1 MSESY
6 GAPDR
11 PISEPADPPTVAPP
25 GPLRVAAVGDLH
37 CTRRSRGDLEPLFAR
52 MAESAD
58 LLLLAGDLT
67 DYGTADEARLLI
79 AELKPAL
86 SKPKI
91 AVLGNHDYEAGQET
105 EVKKILAGGGVRVLD
120 GDACEILGVGVAG
133 VKGFIG
139 GFGERMLQS
148 WGEAATKAIV
158 REDMQ
163 QALKL
168 ETALA
173 RLRSPT
179 RLVLLHYAPI
189 RATVEGEPL
198 EIQPFLGSSRLEDP
212 IHRHPVAAVIHGHA
226 HYGSPKG
233 ATSNGVPVYNVAKP
247 LLRRRRPDLPPFL
260 SLRLEAGVAHES

>member
-1 MSESY
+1 VSESY

-11 PISEPADPPTVAPP
+11 PISEPSDPSTAAPP
-25 GPLRVAAVGDLH
+25 GPVRLAAVGDLH
-37 CTRRSRGDLEPLFAR
+37 CTRRSRGELEPLFAR

-67 DYGTADEARLLI
+67 DYGSPDEARMLLS
-79 AELKPAL
+79 ELKPAQAR
-86 SKPKI
+86 PKV
-91 AVLGNHDYEAGQET
+91 AVLGNHDYESGQEI
-105 EVKKILAGGGVRVLD
+105 ELKKILAGGGVRVLD
-120 GDACEILGVGVAG
+120 GDACEILGLGIAG

-158 REDMQ
+158 GEDMR

-173 RLRSPT
+173 RLKSPT
-179 RLVLLHYAPI
+179 RLVLLHYAPV
-189 RATVEGEPL
+189 RGTVEGEPP
-198 EIQPFLGSSRLEDP
+198 EIMPFLGSSRLEEP

-226 HYGSPKG
+226 HYGTPKS

-247 LLRRRRPDLPPFL
+247 LLRRRRPELPPFL
-260 SLRLEAGVAHES
+260 TLRLEAGVAHES